1 MVWIL
6 IIFLYKEVL
15 LRDKSDLDSG
25 LKTKNSSLALLS
37 YLYKLY
43 SERYG
48 ELLYFGISS
57 INSEKEKS
65 ANIQQEHLVEIFLCY
80 VCKHEKIRAK
90 VKTSL
95 TMFLFHDSMLNPR
108 SKQ

>member
-15 LRDKSDLDSG
+15 LGDKSDLDSG

-80 VCKHEKIRAK
+80 VCKHEKNQGQSQNIINNVFIPRFHVKPK
-90 VKTSL
+90 V
-95 TMFLFHDSMLNPR
+95 
-108 SKQ
+108 